1 MGINEAAAISKVTPI
16 PQCSLGSRK
25 ESHLW
30 EHICKG
36 PRNGEV
42 VKVTKSLKSDLAT
55 LKTKAETGEDTDRG
69 PAGASDQERVR
80 WHGCTGNL
88 LVKHH

>member
-1 MGINEAAAISKVTPI
+1 M
-16 PQCSLGSRK
+16 
-25 ESHLW
+25 
-30 EHICKG
+30 
-36 PRNGEV
+36 